1 MGRTVD
7 SPRYRLVSS
16 RICDED
22 YYKLRDRAAKES
34 KSICKLLSEIIKE
47 KQ

>member
-1 MGRTVD
+1 MAKTVEN
-7 SPRYRLVSS
+7 PRYKLVST
-16 RICDED
+16 RICDSD

-47 KQ
+47 K